1 MSWVTQCSR
10 QRGLGLLVKNV
21 HLILV
26 QAFGTAELQ
35 PPLTSTKVQVLLS
48 VANMF
53 APVTHLQQKTQTV
66 HMLHQHLSPCIQK
79 SSNLFL
85 VKYNTIFS
93 KVP

>member
-10 QRGLGLLVKNV
+10 QCCLGLLVKNV

-53 APVTHLQQKTQTV
+53 APVTHLVSLKIGSAAGGEALLTAETLQLTS
-66 HMLHQHLSPCIQK
+66 HA
-79 SSNLFL
+79 
-85 VKYNTIFS
+85 
-93 KVP
+93 

>member
-10 QRGLGLLVKNV
+10 QCCLGLLVKNV

-53 APVTHLQQKTQTV
+53 APVTHKHIAVCLEDKPGRV
-66 HMLHQHLSPCIQK
+66 LSK
-79 SSNLFL
+79 AVLG
-85 VKYNTIFS
+85 
-93 KVP
+93 